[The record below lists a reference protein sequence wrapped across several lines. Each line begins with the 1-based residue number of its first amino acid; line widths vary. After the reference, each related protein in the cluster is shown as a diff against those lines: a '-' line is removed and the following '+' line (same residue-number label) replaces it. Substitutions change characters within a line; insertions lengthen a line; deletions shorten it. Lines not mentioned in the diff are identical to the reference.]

1 MSEANSSTIP
11 DPRDMKP
18 IVGTGMA
25 RFLNQYN
32 PEHDKPYERQ
42 DNNRGQYIDQELAK
56 LLEEERQALQ
66 AKQHNKRKD
75 WMKNYMDECVKFKSI
90 TRQNPSGSKK

>member
-1 MSEANSSTIP
+1 MSSADSTAP
-11 DPRDMKP
+11 TETTVKP

-32 PEHDKPYERQ
+32 PEYDQPFRRT
-42 DNNRGQYIDQELAK
+42 DNNRGQYIDPDLAK
-56 LLEEERQALQ
+56 ELERERQSAA

-75 WMKNYMDECVKFKSI
+75 WMKNYMDECVKFQSI
-90 TRQNPSGSKK
+90 TKAGSKSASK